1 MSDAKKVTELLAE
14 SVIREHREAMTSC
27 SGRDA
32 VLIAPEGIYQGR
44 EQIVEFF
51 QAWFGS
57 FSELSV
63 GGGDQGGVG
72 QPGPRQVV
80 LELHQHRAA
89 RADGETVP
97 ATGKQVTVRGADICT
112 VEGDVVVEHHIYH
125 DQVEMLRQLG
135 LLPE

>member
-1 MSDAKKVTELLAE
+1 MSDARKVADRVTDA
-14 SVIREHREAMTSC
+14 VIREHLEAVTSC

-32 VLIAPEGIYQGR
+32 VLIAPEGIYKGR
-44 EQIVEFF
+44 EQIAEFF
-51 QAWFGS
+51 RARFDS

-63 GGGDQGGVG
+63 GGGDHGGVG
-72 QPGPRQVV
+72 QPGPQQVI

-97 ATGKQVTVRGADICT
+97 ATGERVTVRGADICT

-125 DQVEMLRQLG
+125 DQMEMLGQLG